1 MFLKNGIVAAVSSSH
16 VDVRQ
21 SIGLP
26 SNPPVLIKRSSATCC
41 HGGRTVDKTLIG
53 PLAGKLLLIVKLS
66 QKPLLAL

>member
-26 SNPPVLIKRSSATCC
+26 SNPPVLIKRSSITCF
-41 HGGRTVDKTLIG
+41 HDGGTVDKVLIG
-53 PLAGKLLLIVKLS
+53 PPAGKLLLIVKLS
-66 QKPLLAL
+66 HAAASR